1 MNDLKTVSALVK
13 QILEDDVDARN
24 SDNVLYLEVL
34 RYYASKKGI
43 DLCQLSVP
51 DFLMNMEQKGLLED
65 GEDFVKLTDRG
76 IDVSNY
82 VMSEFLL

>member
-1 MNDLKTVSALVK
+1 MVRAWRTL
-13 QILEDDVDARN
+13 LEMWIRD
-24 SDNVLYLEVL
+24 
-34 RYYASKKGI
+34 
-43 DLCQLSVP
+43 
-51 DFLMNMEQKGLLED
+51 MEQKGLLED

>member
-1 MNDLKTVSALVK
+1 MTAGKTADS
-13 QILEDDVDARN
+13 LERQAFKRLNFKNIRD
-24 SDNVLYLEVL
+24 
-34 RYYASKKGI
+34 
-43 DLCQLSVP
+43 
-51 DFLMNMEQKGLLED
+51 MEQKGLLED